1 MTDLEKLLAIEE
13 IRQLRPKY
21 FRVIDAKQFDELE
34 EIFTPDAVFD
44 SREAVADP
52 IKGQYPGFPVSPV
65 SVGREA
71 VVQGI
76 IAGMP
81 EALQSCHMG
90 HTGEIEI
97 LSDTTA
103 KGVIPF
109 SDRLIIPGARLRAH
123 AKNTLRTAPCSPRRN
138 RCMKGARGPRQSPRT
153 LITLLVYHRK
163 GILNSKNAKDFF
175 TDFAKA
181 FSAG

>member
-1 MTDLEKLLAIEE
+1 MTDLEKLLAIKE

-109 SDRLIIPGARLRAH
+109 SDRLIIPGVLA
-123 AKNTLRTAPCSPRRN
+123 TAGYGYYFDEYEKIDGKWRIKSAVL
-138 RCMKGARGPRQSPRT
+138 K
-153 LITLLVYHRK
+153 RK
-163 GILNSKNAKDFF
+163 RVIFEDDLGNGVAL
-175 TDFAKA
+175 
-181 FSAG
+181 

>member
-109 SDRLIIPGARLRAH
+109 SDRLIIPGVLATTGYGYYFDEYEKIDGKWRIKSAVL
-123 AKNTLRTAPCSPRRN
+123 K
-138 RCMKGARGPRQSPRT
+138 
-153 LITLLVYHRK
+153 RK
-163 GILNSKNAKDFF
+163 RVIFEDDLGNGVAL
-175 TDFAKA
+175 
-181 FSAG
+181 

>member
-65 SVGREA
+65 LVGREA

-109 SDRLIIPGARLRAH
+109 SDRLIIPGVLA
-123 AKNTLRTAPCSPRRN
+123 TAGYGYYFDEYEKIDGKWRIKSAVL
-138 RCMKGARGPRQSPRT
+138 K
-153 LITLLVYHRK
+153 RK
-163 GILNSKNAKDFF
+163 RVIFEDDLGNGVAL
-175 TDFAKA
+175 
-181 FSAG
+181 

>member
-65 SVGREA
+65 SVGGEA
-71 VVQGI
+71 VIQGN

-109 SDRLIIPGARLRAH
+109 SDRLIIPGVLA
-123 AKNTLRTAPCSPRRN
+123 TAGYGYYFDEYEKIDGKWRIKSAVL
-138 RCMKGARGPRQSPRT
+138 K
-153 LITLLVYHRK
+153 RK
-163 GILNSKNAKDFF
+163 RVIFEDDLGNGVAL
-175 TDFAKA
+175 
-181 FSAG
+181 

>member
-109 SDRLIIPGARLRAH
+109 SDRLIIPGVLA
-123 AKNTLRTAPCSPRRN
+123 TAGYGYYFDEYEKIGGKWRIKSAVL
-138 RCMKGARGPRQSPRT
+138 K
-153 LITLLVYHRK
+153 RK
-163 GILNSKNAKDFF
+163 RVIFEDDLGNGVAL
-175 TDFAKA
+175 
-181 FSAG
+181 

>member
-109 SDRLIIPGARLRAH
+109 PDRLIIPGVLA
-123 AKNTLRTAPCSPRRN
+123 TAGYGYYFDEYEKIDGKWRIKSAVL
-138 RCMKGARGPRQSPRT
+138 K
-153 LITLLVYHRK
+153 RK
-163 GILNSKNAKDFF
+163 RVIFEDDLGNGVAL
-175 TDFAKA
+175 
-181 FSAG
+181 

>member
-109 SDRLIIPGARLRAH
+109 SDRLIIPGVLA
-123 AKNTLRTAPCSPRRN
+123 TAGYGYYFDEYEKIDGKWRIKSAVL
-138 RCMKGARGPRQSPRT
+138 K
-153 LITLLVYHRK
+153 RK
-163 GILNSKNAKDFF
+163 RVIFEDDLGNGVAL
-175 TDFAKA
+175 
-181 FSAG
+181 

>member
-109 SDRLIIPGARLRAH
+109 SDRLIIPGVLA
-123 AKNTLRTAPCSPRRN
+123 TAGYGYYFDEYEKIDGKWRIKSAVL
-138 RCMKGARGPRQSPRT
+138 KHKRGIFEDDLGSGVA
-153 LITLLVYHRK
+153 L
-163 GILNSKNAKDFF
+163 
-175 TDFAKA
+175 
-181 FSAG
+181 

>member
-52 IKGQYPGFPVSPV
+52 MKGQYPGFPVSPV

-109 SDRLIIPGARLRAH
+109 SDRLIIPGVLA
-123 AKNTLRTAPCSPRRN
+123 TAGYGYYFDEYEKIDGKWRIKSAVL
-138 RCMKGARGPRQSPRT
+138 K
-153 LITLLVYHRK
+153 RK
-163 GILNSKNAKDFF
+163 RVIFEDDLGNGVAL
-175 TDFAKA
+175 
-181 FSAG
+181 